1 MAVILIGNVAGCY
14 SSIFVSPMI
23 TAYWHKEERNI
34 SPERPVES
42 AEGEDNGEV
51 VKS

>member
-23 TAYWHKEERNI
+23 TAYWHKKERNI
-34 SPERPVES
+34 SSEGPEDAKKDEKEE
-42 AEGEDNGEV
+42 A
-51 VKS
+51 VKA